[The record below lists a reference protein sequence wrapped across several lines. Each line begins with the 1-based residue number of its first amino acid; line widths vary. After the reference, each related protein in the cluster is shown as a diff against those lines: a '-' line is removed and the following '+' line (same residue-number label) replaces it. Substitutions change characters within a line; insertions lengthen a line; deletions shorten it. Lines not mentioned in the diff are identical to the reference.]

1 MSKQRGQ
8 RASSFRL
15 KAYVVLIILAAIW
28 AYSVAFALNIHDGAF
43 RLWLVVLSIAMICI
57 EISASTMYSNDE
69 SSKHPILKFMGGLI
83 LTVPTVVFLG
93 ILIGNFFNGPLTKA
107 TDYAELITI
116 EEKSF
121 EESFHK
127 INTSQIP
134 LMDRDTAQ
142 RLGNRRLGSMD
153 KLVSQFVPS
162 DAYTQINVGEKPYR
176 VTPLEYA
183 GFFRWL
189 NNKDQG
195 IPNYLQVDMVTGDVE
210 VKDVK
215 ENIKYSTSE
224 YFGRDVKRHLRKK
237 YPTTIFQYPSFEV
250 DDKGH
255 PYYIATTYEHE
266 FFFRQAEPTGVIILD
281 AVTGKTKKYNLD
293 DTPTWIDRV
302 YSADLIIS
310 QLDYNG
316 LYKSGYLNSKFDK
329 QGVTTTTNGYN
340 YLSIDDDV
348 YLYTGVTSVNNDA
361 SNIGFYLVN
370 MRTKAAEYYPVTS
383 ADENSA
389 MKSAE
394 GVVQQMGYQSTFPI
408 LINLNDRPYY
418 LSSMKDDSGLVR
430 SYALVDAQNYQDVI
444 IEPTIDKV
452 LTALNNGETT
462 TETTPENTGKPTD
475 PVAAEEIETEEDL
488 KAISGDVENISQAV
502 VSGNTVYYFMID
514 GTVYKADISLHDQLP
529 FVEPGTTI
537 EGDINTKN
545 EFKSIELKP

>member
-1 MSKQRGQ
+1 MNKKTGP

-15 KAYVVLIILAAIW
+15 KSYVVLIILAAIW

-43 RLWLVVLSIAMICI
+43 RLWLVVISIAMICI
-57 EISASTMYSNDE
+57 EISASTMYSNNE
-69 SSKHPILKFMGGLI
+69 TTKHPMLKIIGGLI
-83 LTVPTVVFLG
+83 LVLPTVVFLG

-215 ENIKYSTSE
+215 DNIKYSTSE

-452 LTALNNGETT
+452 LETLNKGETT
-462 TETTPENTGKPTD
+462 TEITTQEPPIE
-475 PVAAEEIETEEDL
+475 AEEIETEEDVKVL
-488 KAISGDVENISQAV
+488 SGDVENISQAV

-529 FVEPGTTI
+529 FVEPGTTV
-537 EGDINTKN
+537 EGNINTKN
-545 EFKSIELKP
+545 EFKTIDIKP